1 MANYRL
7 FNSICSLWLV
17 LNPGSETPAW
27 HTLFRPTGTPYQVR
41 GKLFSRGEKEKHY
54 ATTTGIF
61 PIRVC
66 HSFGPVWCTEVPCES
81 TATVTGMSCTVNS

>member
-7 FNSICSLWLV
+7 FDSICSLWLV
-17 LNPGSETPAW
+17 LQPRLSDTAEARPHPPYGHLPA
-27 HTLFRPTGTPYQVR
+27 
-41 GKLFSRGEKEKHY
+41 GKRAQRQ

-66 HSFGPVWCTEVPCES
+66 HSFGPVWCTDVPCES